1 MFGFFKKQLSQL
13 KEAKDSKYLI
23 ELTKLLA
30 PLTETLPMLVLIK
43 KLSKKKNF
51 LIRNS
56 PFIWGYLNKLG
67 QHYAKIISLP
77 ATNHS
82 VLLQASLELYA
93 SMFLIDVEIAH
104 KEYTDMHRAI
114 KNNKAA
120 PNVPVSAKVLFY
132 GGAKGCVMDMEQI
145 GKEVPNRMH
154 PLTNLHIFLHQRYKQ
169 VEKK

>member
-1 MFGFFKKQLSQL
+1 MKKLSKL
-13 KEAKDSKYLI
+13 KEKKDSKYLI
-23 ELTKLLA
+23 ELIKLLA
-30 PLTETLPMLVLIK
+30 PLTDTLPALVLIK
-43 KLSKKKNF
+43 KLSEKKKF

-82 VLLQASLELYA
+82 VLLQASLGLYA

-145 GKEVPNRMH
+145 EKEVPNINH
-154 PLTNLHIFLHQRYKQ
+154 PLANLDVFLHTRYKQ
-169 VEKK
+169 EKKK